1 MIQNMIVK
9 YLPFIDVDDFL
20 TANLDL
26 GIMPQQANVL
36 NVIFPSV

>member
-9 YLPFIDVDDFL
+9 YLPFIDVNDFL
-20 TANLDL
+20 IANLDL
-26 GIMPQQANVL
+26 GIMPQQADIL